1 MKPRDLLQDGQKV
14 LFRYKKTDYVAI
26 FETARGGLVYGDRV
40 FTGFHDFIGILTI
53 ESGQCRPYIENG
65 VERLPKQ
72 LVGNLWNRLRVCV
85 GTNEWVRLASL
96 REAEL
101 SRRNFTYHYT
111 SEPTTPRLKTP
122 VVDTT
127 ETTPETTET
136 TPETTKTTPETTETT
151 PETTETPVDTTET
164 PVDTTETHVDTTETP
179 VDTTE
184 TAVVRPVVK
193 IRIVDRITRMEEKF
207 DRVLRENEKL
217 RERNREL
224 ELGMRLIASYATKKI
239 KVKIG
244 KKKD

>member
-1 MKPRDLLQDGQKV
+1 M
-14 LFRYKKTDYVAI
+14 
-26 FETARGGLVYGDRV
+26 
-40 FTGFHDFIGILTI
+40 
-53 ESGQCRPYIENG
+53 
-65 VERLPKQ
+65 
-72 LVGNLWNRLRVCV
+72 
-85 GTNEWVRLASL
+85 
-96 REAEL
+96 
-101 SRRNFTYHYT
+101 
-111 SEPTTPRLKTP
+111 
-122 VVDTT
+122 
-127 ETTPETTET
+127 
-136 TPETTKTTPETTETT
+136 
-151 PETTETPVDTTET
+151 
-164 PVDTTETHVDTTETP
+164 DTTETHVDTTETP